1 MHDLAVLV
9 LMETR
14 TSGLKAD
21 EIVARTPFSR
31 VSKVEAQ
38 GLMGGFRR
46 EDIVN
51 VEILAS
57 NSQSIIKPLLTE
69 SKKFIGYSQLY
80 MLILILV
87 PRKNKGNIESQ
98 ALERST
104 FLGCFRE
111 T

>member
-38 GLMGGFRR
+38 GLMGG
-46 EDIVN
+46 
-51 VEILAS
+51 S
-57 NSQSIIKPLLTE
+57 GGKTSS
-69 SKKFIGYSQLY
+69 
-80 MLILILV
+80 M
-87 PRKNKGNIESQ
+87 
-98 ALERST
+98 
-104 FLGCFRE
+104 
-111 T
+111 

>member
-21 EIVARTPFSR
+21 EFD
-31 VSKVEAQ
+31 
-38 GLMGGFRR
+38 GGIRR

-80 MLILILV
+80 MLILIL
-87 PRKNKGNIESQ
+87 KNKGNIETQ